1 MNSENNF
8 NPIIVLFSSPLA
20 VMFTTLPAFQSYYSL
35 IFILVYHNLY
45 ILLFPYFNP
54 IIVLFSSQAKRSLV
68 ADIDISIL
76 LQSYFHLKLLLNVL
90 NLLYFNPIIVLF
102 SSRSFNEFFSQC
114 FFISILLQSYFHLIS
129 LKSNLRL

>member
-76 LQSYFHLKLLLNVL
+76 L
-90 NLLYFNPIIVLF
+90 
-102 SSRSFNEFFSQC
+102 
-114 FFISILLQSYFHLIS
+114 
-129 LKSNLRL
+129 